1 MSATTAA
8 VTPHPIIRSEGRR
21 NYARGYWLFAL
32 PAAVVVAAVIVFP
45 WIFTLIMSVYDW
57 KVSGNVYFAGARN
70 YIHLTQDSD
79 INVSQEAFL
88 SIIALFYNFVDPFH
102 YEEDLYYF

>member
-45 WIFTLIMSVYDW
+45 WIFTLIMSV
-57 KVSGNVYFAGARN
+57 
-70 YIHLTQDSD
+70 
-79 INVSQEAFL
+79 
-88 SIIALFYNFVDPFH
+88 
-102 YEEDLYYF
+102 